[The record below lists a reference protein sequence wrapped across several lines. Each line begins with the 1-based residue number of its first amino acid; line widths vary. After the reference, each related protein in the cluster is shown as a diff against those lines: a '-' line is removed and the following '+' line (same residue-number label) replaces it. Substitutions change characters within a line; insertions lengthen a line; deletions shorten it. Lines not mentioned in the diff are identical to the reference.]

1 MLYNDYNWTWNH
13 WKLTGFIANSKF
25 NLGSSKVC
33 CDSKSFPAIVRQ
45 LIGLPLSPTS
55 PEVFTAEKK
64 KKWTTTCYT
73 KYHVVH
79 TRPTLKK
86 LYTWKTLSFIWV
98 EQLRIRLH
106 AYHELYNDVLQWTL
120 ALCSN
125 FKKNESCVRWSH
137 DTQYFRKDGPR
148 TRWEIVLRKV
158 KERSVPA
165 QLLMPEDT
173 SPFLLLKMYQVIL
186 VWGSTWVSDACLHAG
201 SYATNTVKV
210 TSSQITRE
218 LFGRAE
224 ERKTNV
230 SFPFTST
237 AGLQLSP
244 VVSTAG
250 CLEWGRGCQVM
261 VNV

>member
-1 MLYNDYNWTWNH
+1 M
-13 WKLTGFIANSKF
+13 
-25 NLGSSKVC
+25 
-33 CDSKSFPAIVRQ
+33 
-45 LIGLPLSPTS
+45 
-55 PEVFTAEKK
+55 
-64 KKWTTTCYT
+64 
-73 KYHVVH
+73 
-79 TRPTLKK
+79 
-86 LYTWKTLSFIWV
+86 
-98 EQLRIRLH
+98 
-106 AYHELYNDVLQWTL
+106 
-120 ALCSN
+120 
-125 FKKNESCVRWSH
+125 RWSH
-137 DTQYFRKDGPR
+137 DTQYFRKDGPH

-224 ERKTNV
+224 ERKPNV

-261 VNV
+261 VNVQLQVAAYFIALRWWILLMTNNHLGFIQIAYICSSRSPLRFHPFPLFRFY

>member
-1 MLYNDYNWTWNH
+1 MNYKMMCCSEH
-13 WKLTGFIANSKF
+13 WLF
-25 NLGSSKVC
+25 V
-33 CDSKSFPAIVRQ
+33 Q
-45 LIGLPLSPTS
+45 TS
-55 PEVFTAEKK
+55 RRMRAVWDDLMTPSISGRMG
-64 KKWTTTCYT
+64 
-73 KYHVVH
+73 HV
-79 TRPTLKK
+79 
-86 LYTWKTLSFIWV
+86 
-98 EQLRIRLH
+98 
-106 AYHELYNDVLQWTL
+106 
-120 ALCSN
+120 
-125 FKKNESCVRWSH
+125 
-137 DTQYFRKDGPR
+137 

-186 VWGSTWVSDACLHAG
+186 VWGSTWVSDACLNAG

-230 SFPFTST
+230 SFPFTSL

-250 CLEWGRGCQVM
+250 CLEWGRGC
-261 VNV
+261 